1 MTITSTASFPFNTAG
16 GRQLQQFDV
25 SNAFNAVMKNTVNQL
40 LIVIG
45 KLITGQTIV
54 DVKITWA
61 EVVNNILQVTF
72 EIILEE
78 LCTINCANQAAET
91 NLDNDVKDAMDQAFV
106 SGVFVTTFKAKADTT
121 IAEAT
126 SADPNYVADSLLVV
140 VKDVTGAT
148 GTSTVSVA
156 VTPAPVT
163 LSGCTNLLF
172 PTNEVFKKAVKE
184 YISQECSTFSGCAI
198 GQT

>member
-1 MTITSTASFPFNTAG
+1 VANSIPTLTPTVTPTITVTITSTASFPFNTAG

-78 LCTINCANQAAET
+78 LCTINCANRLLRQIWT
-91 NLDNDVKDAMDQAFV
+91 MMSKMQWI
-106 SGVFVTTFKAKADTT
+106 KH
-121 IAEAT
+121 
-126 SADPNYVADSLLVV
+126 LLVEF
-140 VKDVTGAT
+140 
-148 GTSTVSVA
+148 
-156 VTPAPVT
+156 
-163 LSGCTNLLF
+163 L
-172 PTNEVFKKAVKE
+172 
-184 YISQECSTFSGCAI
+184 
-198 GQT
+198 